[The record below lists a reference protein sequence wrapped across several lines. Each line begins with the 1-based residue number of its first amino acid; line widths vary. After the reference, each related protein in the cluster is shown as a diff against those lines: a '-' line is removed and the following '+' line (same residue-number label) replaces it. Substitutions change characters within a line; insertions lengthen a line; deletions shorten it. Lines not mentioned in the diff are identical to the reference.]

1 MIAAEN
7 IIRLTRQV
15 INEVATEGDELS
27 TEVTSSILDFVRI
40 AAPVV
45 VMDVSVHYHI
55 VKSITF
61 QKNQAVNFFQ
71 RPDGMTAI
79 KVLLPEDFC
88 RFVSLKADS
97 WLYPVTMLM
106 SDGHSSFASN
116 YSIIPGIGNGPA
128 SPVAYLT
135 TEVNNGGE
143 LSTYIVGH
151 SLAESENFVLTYIS
165 SPQISDSEIQM
176 DERLTNALSYYAA
189 SLYLQSISDANGSKS
204 AYDMYQN
211 IIAKLNNIATL

>member
-1 MIAAEN
+1 M
-7 IIRLTRQV
+7 
-15 INEVATEGDELS
+15 
-27 TEVTSSILDFVRI
+27 
-40 AAPVV
+40 
-45 VMDVSVHYHI
+45 
-55 VKSITF
+55 F
-61 QKNQAVNFFQ
+61 QKEQTDNFFQ

-79 KVLLPEDFC
+79 KVPLPEDFC
-88 RFVSLKADS
+88 RFVSFKADT
-97 WLYPVTMLM
+97 WLYPVTVLM
-106 SDGHSSFASN
+106 SDGHSSFSSN

-135 TEVNNGGE
+135 TEVNAGGE
-143 LSTYIVGH
+143 LSSYIVGH

-165 SPQISDSEIQM
+165 SPQISDVEIQM

-189 SLYLQSISDANGSKS
+189 SLYLQSITDANGSKS